1 MNLITFLNQR
11 KNILI
16 LTVIAL
22 FLASIQLYSFSV
34 TSFPLTGDDT
44 IIHYEYIKEI
54 VALGRIDMQGFYP
67 FLMHIIV
74 AFLYQITNIPIE
86 YLLFGTTVFVVSLLP
101 FSFYYLAKV
110 LTKNEKVSL
119 LIAIITPL
127 ACVFGLSPY
136 RWGGYPFL
144 WGLTFLWFYLGFT
157 ISSLES
163 KKIIKILISVILAVG
178 LFLIHSPELVTSAL
192 FLTIYFIVNWKK
204 SIKDINLYLWIIL
217 NLSVFTLIYYLIH
230 TIFPVTVGF
239 WGLSYLPTSF
249 FKWLQDFIL
258 MGPGYLVSSVNL
270 TLLVFC
276 IWGILT
282 RLHRKNL
289 ESSDKIT
296 FNFLVLLLLIYL
308 DISTLHLF
316 HFLYKFT
323 FPWADQF
330 RFFEFFTFP
339 IAYFASFGLQSF
351 ITWYRNSDRH
361 LQKSMWLYLTIVFV
375 LVPIILFSIVL
386 KTNVI
391 KNSPTKEVVESIK
404 WIDNNLEEG
413 LILNDI
419 CWGYSAGQKVYRAV
433 DSASW
438 INVLTKSKVTFPY
451 IETASN
457 EKMQKRLYVLENIQ
471 SIKQD
476 KLVQQYIQEE
486 NLQYVY
492 WSENVRQN
500 HHHEYLNMNFLKQK
514 DIFSQ
519 IYSSSAQCNEEVFEN
534 CVYIFQINS
543 DF

>member
-1 MNLITFLNQR
+1 
-11 KNILI
+11 
-16 LTVIAL
+16 
-22 FLASIQLYSFSV
+22 
-34 TSFPLTGDDT
+34 
-44 IIHYEYIKEI
+44 
-54 VALGRIDMQGFYP
+54 
-67 FLMHIIV
+67 
-74 AFLYQITNIPIE
+74 
-86 YLLFGTTVFVVSLLP
+86 
-101 FSFYYLAKV
+101 
-110 LTKNEKVSL
+110 
-119 LIAIITPL
+119 
-127 ACVFGLSPY
+127 
-136 RWGGYPFL
+136 
-144 WGLTFLWFYLGFT
+144 
-157 ISSLES
+157 
-163 KKIIKILISVILAVG
+163 
-178 LFLIHSPELVTSAL
+178 
-192 FLTIYFIVNWKK
+192 
-204 SIKDINLYLWIIL
+204 
-217 NLSVFTLIYYLIH
+217 
-230 TIFPVTVGF
+230 
-239 WGLSYLPTSF
+239 
-249 FKWLQDFIL
+249 

-296 FNFLVLLLLIYL
+296 FTFLVLLLLIYL